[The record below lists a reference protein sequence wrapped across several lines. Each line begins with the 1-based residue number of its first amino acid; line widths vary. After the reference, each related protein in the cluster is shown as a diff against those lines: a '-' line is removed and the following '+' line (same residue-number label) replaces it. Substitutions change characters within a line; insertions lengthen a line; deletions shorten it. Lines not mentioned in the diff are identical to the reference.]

1 MIHASLASIPSYL
14 PIALGNGVVASA
26 LFWWGVISLGTF
38 TAGDTRTV
46 LRTIVADIA
55 LPVLFHAET
64 ILLECLPVEFF
75 SVGALRFSFPTD
87 VGRLEEVL

>member
-1 MIHASLASIPSYL
+1 MVHASLASIPSYL
-14 PIALGNGVVASA
+14 PIALGNGVVAST
-26 LFWWGVISLGTF
+26 LFRWGVIRLGIL
-38 TAGDTRTV
+38 ADRDARTV

-75 SVGALRFSFPTD
+75 SVVALRFSFSPD

>member
-1 MIHASLASIPSYL
+1 MVHASLASIPSYL

-26 LFWWGVISLGTF
+26 LFWWGVIRLGTC
-38 TAGDTRTV
+38 TDGDTRTV

-75 SVGALRFSFPTD
+75 SVVALRFSFPTD